1 MVLYL
6 SLDSLGWAHRQLGS
20 LEGSVVLAL
29 EAKLCACACVRVQ
42 DKHRR
47 SGALS
52 LVSKCT
58 WCFHPPVVVWIDAH
72 FFLVPREGEFAAVE
86 RLQLVVA
93 LQIRPS
99 PDAAV
104 DDMWQAFPV

>member
-1 MVLYL
+1 M
-6 SLDSLGWAHRQLGS
+6 H
-20 LEGSVVLAL
+20 
-29 EAKLCACACVRVQ
+29 VRVYVYKTSIIGQ
-42 DKHRR
+42 
-47 SGALS
+47 SQLWGVLS

-58 WCFHPPVVVWIDAH
+58 WCFDPPVVIWIDAH
-72 FFLVPREGEFAAVE
+72 FFLVPREGELAAVQ